1 MPGMPAEPNPPAAAP
16 AAERV
21 RTRRAIGSYVLKAL
35 LGIGILSFVL
45 SRVNLKQLLHLLT
58 RERPA
63 YFLAATA
70 IYVAGQMVATY
81 RWQFLARMVGITGSY
96 LEFLLYFFIGA
107 FTNLFVPG
115 LVGGDAARALY
126 LGRRHHEIGKAVA
139 SVVADRGFGLMVLI
153 WLTAVCVAVLG
164 RGIFPSSITTPIF
177 VISAATAVGYLLM
190 PAAAAL
196 ENFMPRRI
204 AAIIA
209 MLSPYLQGRVALI
222 PALALSLVL
231 HLMQVVAQYVLG
243 LGLGLNIPPW
253 LFLLCVP
260 TTNTLASA
268 PLTFNGLGVREG
280 LYVVLFG
287 MAGVPKADAAALGL
301 LWFMIT
307 TFAGLCASVA
317 FITVPTPIERQTP
330 VETPNLSP
338 LSEANRPQSRF
349 RALFQD
355 LPDL

>member
-1 MPGMPAEPNPPAAAP
+1 MPGAPAEHNRPPSVP
-16 AAERV
+16 LVEPV
-21 RTRRAIGSYVLKAL
+21 RRRRAIGSYVLKAV

-45 SRVNLKQLLHLLT
+45 SRINLSQLLHLLT

-70 IYVAGQMVATY
+70 IYVAGQMVATC
-81 RWQFLARMVGITGSY
+81 RWQILSRMIGIVGNY

-139 SVVADRGFGLMVLI
+139 SVVADRAFGLLVLI

-164 RGIFPSSITTPIF
+164 RRIFPSAVTTPIF
-177 VISAATAVGYLLM
+177 LIGAVTAVGYLLM
-190 PAAAAL
+190 PAASAL
-196 ENFMPRRI
+196 EKIMPRRI
-204 AAIIA
+204 AATIV
-209 MLSPYLQGRVALI
+209 MLSPYLRGRIALI

-231 HLMQVVAQYVLG
+231 HLLQVVAQYVLG
-243 LGLGLNIPPW
+243 FGLGLTISPW

-260 TTNTLASA
+260 TTNTLASV
-268 PLTFNGLGVREG
+268 PLTFNGLGLREG

-287 MAGVPKADAAALGL
+287 MAGVGKADAAALGL
-301 LWFMIT
+301 LWFAIT
-307 TFAGLCASVA
+307 TFAGLCASAA
-317 FITVPTPIERQTP
+317 FIAAPTPIERQTP
-330 VETPNLSP
+330 AESA
-338 LSEANRPQSRF
+338 ESRVGLD
-349 RALFQD
+349 R
-355 LPDL
+355 